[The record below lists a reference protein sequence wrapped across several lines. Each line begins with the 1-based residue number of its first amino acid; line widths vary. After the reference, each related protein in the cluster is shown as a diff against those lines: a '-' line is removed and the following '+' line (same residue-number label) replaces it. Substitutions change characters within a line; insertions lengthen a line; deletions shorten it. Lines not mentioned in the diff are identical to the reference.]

1 MVLVLRAQRYRNRLP
16 VSRVSSLYRAVG
28 APLAYKGSRPY
39 VRRRGETSSA
49 VQFFHSRARFSR
61 ALFSSGRPHL
71 ERSRSLQ
78 RHANN
83 PATCCYSVASRSI
96 DRLNNMPHADL
107 DPIF

>member
-1 MVLVLRAQRYRNRLP
+1 MVLRASEIVGIGCRSH
-16 VSRVSSLYRAVG
+16 VFSSLYRAVG
-28 APLAYKGSRPY
+28 ALLAYKGSRPY

-49 VQFFHSRARFSR
+49 VQFFHSHARFSR

-96 DRLNNMPHADL
+96 DRLNNML
-107 DPIF
+107 QPI